1 MALAPRAA
9 RAVDSRARSTRRRRA
24 RRAGRRRATRVAR
37 ATTNADYDDDDGERD
52 ATRRD
57 DGRVGRRAVTMGA
70 SATAVAT
77 AMALAPRATRAAGTM
92 CGYFDEFGDGL
103 APAYAFSTPWSE
115 GLVAGKT
122 WVRGVGDYKK
132 AKKEKKAP
140 VLAISDGPGVSH
152 AYMSAVETLSG
163 EVGGAREIFLYD
175 QRGCGESKS
184 AMDGEVYDL
193 DLYLNELRTVV
204 RELRLVE
211 EGGAHVLAHGY
222 WGARLAT
229 TLALE
234 RPNFAKTLTLVS
246 PTASRATEVRDW
258 RRALDDISPESRNAI
273 LAYEADLDD
282 SKRDAYD
289 AGMREFS
296 SRFVSTRGASGACF
310 DVALAPR
317 ASDAQRL
324 AITGGRYFTT
334 SGSLASD
341 SIQLDDLGARL
352 GANGV
357 RAVRV
362 VRGASDAVSES
373 SAKEIVNAINTNDGE
388 PFCAYDEV
396 SNAGSCVFLD
406 RGDYFYESLN
416 VCVELAETARR
427 V

>member
-1 MALAPRAA
+1 MASVSTT
-9 RAVDSRARSTRRRRA
+9 RAVPTTRA
-24 RRAGRRRATRVAR
+24 RAGRRRATRGAR
-37 ATTNADYDDDDGERD
+37 ATADDDG
-52 ATRRD
+52 RD
-57 DGRVGRRAVTMGA
+57 DDARRVGRRAATMGA
-70 SATAVAT
+70 SATVA
-77 AMALAPRATRAAGTM
+77 ALAVTATPASARAVGTM
-92 CGYFDEFGDGL
+92 CGYFDEFSAGL

-115 GLVAGKT
+115 GLVADAT

-132 AKKEKKAP
+132 AKKEANAP
-140 VLAISDGPGVSH
+140 VLAVSDGPGVSH
-152 AYMSAVETLSG
+152 AYMSALETLSG
-163 EVGGAREIFLYD
+163 EVGGAREVFLYD
-175 QRGCGESKS
+175 QRGCGKSKS
-184 AMDGEVYDL
+184 ATDGEVYDL

-229 TLALE
+229 AMALE

-258 RRALDDISPESRNAI
+258 RRALDDISPESRNVI

-296 SRFVSTRGASGACF
+296 SRFVSTRGAAGACF

-317 ASDAQRL
+317 TSDAQRL
-324 AITGGRYFTT
+324 AITGGRYFTA

-341 SIQLDDLGARL
+341 SIQLDDLGSRL

-362 VRGASDAVSES
+362 VRGANDAVSES
-373 SAKEIVNAINTNDGE
+373 SAKEIVNAINANDGE

-416 VCVELAETARR
+416 VCVELAEDESGGARR
-427 V
+427 L